1 MFVASGTGLLP
12 QPQEPVSVYTEAGS
26 NTTMIIPF
34 RNPMDHAVLVD
45 VSLKGKRDTERETER
60 ETETDR
66 QMDRHNQTDTHTQT
80 HTHTQTERPRDRQT
94 NRLFKKRKT
103 LRSEL

>member
-12 QPQEPVSVYTEAGS
+12 QPQDAVSVYTEAGS

-45 VSLKGKRDTERETER
+45 VSLKGWPQFHMILSVTC
-60 ETETDR
+60 
-66 QMDRHNQTDTHTQT
+66 
-80 HTHTQTERPRDRQT
+80 
-94 NRLFKKRKT
+94 
-103 LRSEL
+103 